1 MRIADVPYIR
11 NYMMTGEEFP
21 RQRNAELEEAEERL
35 MMLEDE
41 RRDVEELE
49 GLSISL
55 KEDVIDHY
63 DREIRACERTIA
75 YFEGSRIR

>member
-21 RQRNAELEEAEERL
+21 RHKNAELEDAEERL

-41 RRDVEELE
+41 RRDVEELT

-55 KEDVIDHY
+55 KEDVIDYY

-75 YFEGSRIR
+75 YFERGRIR